1 MMNDKSKER
10 DISNTSTWEELLEK
24 TVNSLSLLYPE
35 SARIEGQWITL
46 SASGYDRAEFLKNK
60 DTIASNLAAKNLKR
74 ILDRRLEGEPIQYA
88 LGSWS
93 FRKLE
98 LIVDKRVLIPRPET
112 EVLVEV
118 ALLILSQNPK
128 THTKIICDLGT
139 GSGAIGLSI
148 AQECDDVE
156 VTLVDRSM
164 DALKVASANLAGLGN
179 HAVKA
184 RILQSSWFKNF
195 SESMRN
201 SFDLIVSNPPYIARG
216 EDLPPSVLNF
226 EPQEAL
232 FAGEKGTEH
241 IESIMASAPQWLATG
256 GALAIEMAPHQTI
269 EMSETAKSEGYSNIK
284 IHKDLAGKPRIV
296 SCVWEE

>member
-1 MMNDKSKER
+1 MNDNSKER
-10 DISNTSTWEELLEK
+10 DTSNTSTWEELLEK

-35 SARIEGQWITL
+35 SARIEGQWIAL
-46 SASGYDRAEFLKNK
+46 SASGYDRTEFLKNK

-74 ILDRRLEGEPIQYA
+74 ILGRRLEGEPIQYA

-98 LIVDKRVLIPRPET
+98 LVVDKRVLIPRPET

-118 ALLILSQNPK
+118 ALLILSQNPQ
-128 THTKIICDLGT
+128 THTKFICDLGT

-156 VTLVDRSM
+156 VTLVDRSI

-184 RILQSSWFKNF
+184 KILQSSWFDNF
-195 SESMRN
+195 PESMRN
-201 SFDLIVSNPPYIARG
+201 SFDLIVSNPPYIAYG

-232 FAGEKGTEH
+232 LAGEKGTEN
-241 IESIMASAPQWLATG
+241 IESIMASASQWLTIG
-256 GALAIEMAPHQTI
+256 GALVIEMAPHQTK
-269 EMSETAKSEGYSNIK
+269 EMSETAKSEGFSDIK
-284 IHKDLAGKPRIV
+284 VHKDLAGKPRIV

>member
-1 MMNDKSKER
+1 MMNDNSKER
-10 DISNTSTWEELLEK
+10 DTSNTSTWEELLEK

-35 SARIEGQWITL
+35 SARIEGQWIAL
-46 SASGYDRAEFLKNK
+46 SASGYDRTEFLKNK

-74 ILDRRLEGEPIQYA
+74 ILGRRLEGEPIQYA

-118 ALLILSQNPK
+118 ALLILSQNPQ
-128 THTKIICDLGT
+128 THTKFICDLGT

-156 VTLVDRSM
+156 VTLVDRSI

-184 RILQSSWFKNF
+184 KILQSSWFDNF
-195 SESMRN
+195 PESMRN
-201 SFDLIVSNPPYIARG
+201 SFDLIVSNPPYIAYG

-232 FAGEKGTEH
+232 LAGEKGTEN
-241 IESIMASAPQWLATG
+241 IESIMASASQWLTIG
-256 GALAIEMAPHQTI
+256 GALVIEMAPHQTK
-269 EMSETAKSEGYSNIK
+269 EMSETAKSEGFSDIK
-284 IHKDLAGKPRIV
+284 VHKDLAGKPRIV

>member
-1 MMNDKSKER
+1 MNDNSKER
-10 DISNTSTWEELLEK
+10 DTSNTSTWEELLEK

-35 SARIEGQWITL
+35 SARIEGQWIAL
-46 SASGYDRAEFLKNK
+46 SASGYDRTEFLKNK

-74 ILDRRLEGEPIQYA
+74 ILGRRLEGEPIQYA

-118 ALLILSQNPK
+118 ALLILSQNPQ
-128 THTKIICDLGT
+128 THTKFICDLGT

-156 VTLVDRSM
+156 VTLVDRSI

-184 RILQSSWFKNF
+184 KILQSSWFDNF
-195 SESMRN
+195 PESMRN
-201 SFDLIVSNPPYIARG
+201 SFDLIVSNPPYIAYG

-232 FAGEKGTEH
+232 LAGEKGTEN
-241 IESIMASAPQWLATG
+241 IESIMASASQWLTIG
-256 GALAIEMAPHQTI
+256 GALVIEMAPHQTK
-269 EMSETAKSEGYSNIK
+269 EMSETAKSEGFSDIK
-284 IHKDLAGKPRIV
+284 VHKDLAGKPRIV